1 MNNGVFNFLFALFL
15 EKSTAKNQT
24 ISWRFITNTRMAIR
38 PLALGDSTRRRLPL
52 LPKLRNRL
60 KPAAR

>member
-24 ISWRFITNTRMAIR
+24 ISWRFITNTRKASR
-38 PLALGDSTRRRLPL
+38 PLALGDPTPRRRPR

-60 KPAAR
+60 RPTAR